1 MLKVKEMLYLVGL
14 GLYDEKDISVNGLDA
29 IKSADVVYAEF
40 YTARLFGG
48 DLKSLENLAGVSIN
62 ILSREEVEEENL
74 LIKLAE
80 EKDVAFLTAGDPLM
94 ATTHS
99 DILIEAKKKGI
110 KTVVV
115 HASSILSA
123 APGIAGLQA
132 YKFGKVT
139 TIPRPEDNYFPQSP
153 YDVIIQNKKM
163 GLHTLVL
170 LDIQAHRNYYMTA
183 NEGLE
188 YLLRVEE
195 TQKEGLISPDTLAVV
210 ISRAG
215 SKEPL
220 VRADAVGKL
229 LNEDFGGPLHCMII
243 PGNLHFLEAEGLC
256 ILGGA
261 PESILEDDK

>member
-1 MLKVKEMLYLVGL
+1 MLKVKEMLCLVGL
-14 GLYDEKDISVNGLDA
+14 GLYDEKDISVNGLEA

-48 DLKSLENLAGVSIN
+48 DLKSLENLTGVTIN

-74 LIKLAE
+74 LVKQA
-80 EKDVAFLTAGDPLM
+80 KDKKVVFLTAGDPLM

-99 DILIEAKKKGI
+99 EILIDAKKKGI
-110 KTVVV
+110 KTVII

-139 TIPRPEDNYFPQSP
+139 TIPRPEENYFPQSP
-153 YDVIIQNKKM
+153 YEAIFQNNKM

-188 YLLRVEE
+188 YLIRVEDIK
-195 TQKEGLISPDTLAVV
+195 KEGLITEDSLAVV
-210 ISRAG
+210 IARAG
-215 SKEPL
+215 SKKPL
-220 VRADAVGKL
+220 VRADCVGKL
-229 LNEDFGGPLHCMII
+229 LKEDFGGPLHCVII
-243 PGNLHFLEAEGLC
+243 PGDLHFLEAEGLV

-261 PESILEDDK
+261 PESILEVD

>member
-1 MLKVKEMLYLVGL
+1 MLKVKKMLYLVGL
-14 GLYDEKDISVNGLDA
+14 GLYDEKDISINGFDA

-48 DLKSLENLAGVSIN
+48 NLKSLERLAGVQIN
-62 ILSREEVEEENL
+62 ILTREEVEEENL
-74 LIKLAE
+74 PIKLAE
-80 EKDVAFLTAGDPLM
+80 DKDVAFLTAGDPLM

-99 DILIEAKKKGI
+99 DILMEARKKGI
-110 KTVVV
+110 KTVII

-139 TIPRPEDNYFPQSP
+139 TIPRPEDNYFPHSP
-153 YDVIIQNKKM
+153 YQVIDDNQKM

-183 NEGLE
+183 NDGLQ
-188 YLLRVEE
+188 YLLRVEAE
-195 TQKEGLISPDTLAVV
+195 REEGLLSGDTLAVV
-210 ISRAG
+210 VARAG

-220 VRADAVGKL
+220 VRADRMGRL
-229 LNEDFGGPLHCMII
+229 LNEDFGGPLHCIII
-243 PGNLHFLEAEGLC
+243 PGNLHFLEAEGLV

-261 PESILEDDK
+261 PETILEE